1 MQQNPHFD
9 RLQQLQQNRQMGK
22 WVSRLSLRSVGC
34 GEEGRVSG
42 PWAQARAGEARKGV
56 AGALTV
62 KPASALAVSWAC
74 RAVSCLVCGSR
85 RGGEDGQG
93 PAEL

>member
-1 MQQNPHFD
+1 MQQKPHFD

-42 PWAQARAGEARKGV
+42 PWAQARAGEAWKG
-56 AGALTV
+56 GCRCSYRQ
-62 KPASALAVSWAC
+62 ASLSSGCVLGLKGC
-74 RAVSCLVCGSR
+74 KLSCLREQKGW
-85 RGGEDGQG
+85 
-93 PAEL
+93 